1 MSQIHLPGW
10 LYERLPHAY
19 VTSGFS
25 AVFALEHLAAY
36 VSGGLLVL
44 AGVLVWKV
52 RRDFRRDGMASDWV
66 QGARQPPGA

>member
-10 LYERLPHAY
+10 LYERLPQAY

-25 AVFALEHLAAY
+25 AVLALEHLAAWL
-36 VSGGLLVL
+36 SGALLIG

-52 RRDFRRDGMASDWV
+52 RRDFRRA
-66 QGARQPPGA
+66 A